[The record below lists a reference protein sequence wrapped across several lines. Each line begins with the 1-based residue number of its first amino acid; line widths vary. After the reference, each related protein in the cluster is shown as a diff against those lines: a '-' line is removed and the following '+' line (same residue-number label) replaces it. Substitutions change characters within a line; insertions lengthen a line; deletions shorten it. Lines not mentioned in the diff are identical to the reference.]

1 MPPPI
6 AARMD
11 TVSVMRAPAACALG
25 TTIFRPE
32 GRDGRRAIEGRLLGR
47 VLLTA
52 RPLLLEGFFALPVRG
67 TFGTDTSD

>member
-1 MPPPI
+1 
-6 AARMD
+6 MD

-32 GRDGRRAIEGRLLGR
+32 GRDGRLAIEGRLLGR

-52 RPLLLEGFFALPVRG
+52 RPLLLFALPVRG